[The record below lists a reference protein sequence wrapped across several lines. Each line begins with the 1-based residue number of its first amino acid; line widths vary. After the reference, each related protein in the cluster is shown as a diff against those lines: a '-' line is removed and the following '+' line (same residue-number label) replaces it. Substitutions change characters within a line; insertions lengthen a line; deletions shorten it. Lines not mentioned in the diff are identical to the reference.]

1 VAATLLIVETI
12 MRRGTMPG
20 QGANVCDLGRDGGL
34 PCCYRSNRRHFSELF
49 NDPAQPKINV
59 IARMAPMTG
68 VLVPSMTESGLA
80 KLPVTP

>member
-1 VAATLLIVETI
+1 MI

-34 PCCYRSNRRHFSELF
+34 PCCRRSKQRQFSYLF
-49 NDPAQPKINV
+49 NDLAEPKINV

-68 VLVPSMTESGLA
+68 VLIPLMTESGLA
-80 KLPVTP
+80 KPGVTP